1 MTVWPRMSG
10 SEFTF
15 YVHEVEKWC
24 RYEVVY
30 TDVFVFCNATFDKLS
45 YLQHFQMMMMT
56 MMMMMMMRLSSSFSS
71 SSTTAELLSVQT
83 INDIVQS
90 VMSSIFCLCL
100 KFAVLVESCVH
111 LKHLVSFTMFPASSV
126 LAVRMLEE
134 FCVFFS
140 AEWHAVVFRICYKLE
155 LYFRSV
161 TAPSLFLVN
170 ILLCRRWRHSHHVVC
185 AHFSRLETS
194 ASEVKF

>member
-1 MTVWPRMSG
+1 MTVRPRMSG

-45 YLQHFQMMMMT
+45 YVQHFQMMMVT
-56 MMMMMMMRLSSSFSS
+56 MMMMMMRLSSSFSS

-83 INDIVQS
+83 IIDIVRS
-90 VMSSIFCLCL
+90 VMMSISCPCL
-100 KFAVLVESCVH
+100 KFAVFVESCVH
-111 LKHLVSFTMFPASSV
+111 LNHLVSFTMFPASSL
-126 LAVRMLEE
+126 LAVWMLEE
-134 FCVFFS
+134 CCVFFS
-140 AEWHAVVFRICYKLE
+140 TEWHAVVFRICYKLE